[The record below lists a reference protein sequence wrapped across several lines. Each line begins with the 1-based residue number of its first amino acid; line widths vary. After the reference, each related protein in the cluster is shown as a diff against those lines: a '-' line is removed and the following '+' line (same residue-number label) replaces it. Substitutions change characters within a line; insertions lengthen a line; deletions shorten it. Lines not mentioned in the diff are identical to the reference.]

1 MDGWEVVALSNHR
14 KLISL
19 SCTAGQRLSKL
30 KGSGLVQKSLLSVDE
45 DKQGDEGRDLALGSI
60 NGDVNNF
67 KGNLPCF
74 FPSSCLYVRGLVT
87 ICNCELFGMDSHL
100 LPEGASC
107 LCKLWCS
114 G

>member
-45 DKQGDEGRDLALGSI
+45 DKQGDEG
-60 NGDVNNF
+60 
-67 KGNLPCF
+67 
-74 FPSSCLYVRGLVT
+74 
-87 ICNCELFGMDSHL
+87 
-100 LPEGASC
+100 
-107 LCKLWCS
+107 
-114 G
+114 